1 MTKKLIVILVLGVF
15 FRLIL
20 AAITYHS
27 DLAPYDLA
35 GMVVRQGHLLD
46 FYDYLPSL
54 PEEHQILK
62 TFPPY
67 LFNYPPAIYFSQAL
81 FTTLTASLVG
91 SDFISQFLFNVKEVL
106 GSSQL
111 WWHVLLLKLPYLV
124 FDLPIAWLL
133 ASLFKVGRMK
143 LLGFSFWMFN
153 PINLYTTYMVGQFDV
168 IPTFFVVAALA
179 VAVHRKNWWRVD
191 PLFWAA
197 LLLGLGAAYK
207 IYPLLLLI
215 PLSSVATGWGKR
227 LLIVMMGAVP
237 YLLSVLPFLSS
248 PGYQATSLLASQTL
262 KSLYPQIA
270 VSGGESIL
278 LFLATLIFFYWL
290 FVYLKSQ
297 PEALW
302 SRFLIVLLIFFIFTH
317 FHPQWF
323 LWVVPL
329 MLIELVS
336 NNFRN
341 LLVQLMLLAVF
352 IGMVFFFDPGLNI
365 GLFSAIWP
373 ALYNSPSLWQ
383 LVSINIDYNFAR
395 SILQTILVGSAA
407 YLIYY
412 YFPRTNQHG

>member
-1 MTKKLIVILVLGVF
+1 MTKQLIVILVLGVF

-20 AAITYHS
+20 AATTYHS

-54 PEEHQILK
+54 PENHQILQ

-67 LFNYPPAIYFSQAL
+67 LFNYPPAIYFSHAF
-81 FTTLTASLVG
+81 FTTLTTPLVG
-91 SDFISQFLFNVKEVL
+91 SDFIDLFLFNIKEIL
-106 GSSQL
+106 GTSQL
-111 WWHVLLLKLPYLV
+111 VWHVLLLKLPYLI
-124 FDLPIAWLL
+124 FDLPVAWLL
-133 ASLFKVGRMK
+133 ASLFKTTRMK
-143 LLGFSFWMFN
+143 LLSFSLWMFN
-153 PINLYTTYMVGQFDV
+153 PINLYATYMVGQFDV

-179 VAVHRKNWWRVD
+179 IVMHRKNWWRID
-191 PLFWAA
+191 QLYWAA
-197 LLLGLGAAYK
+197 LLLGIGAAYK

-227 LLIVMMGAVP
+227 LLVVMMGVIP

-248 PGYQATSLLASQTL
+248 PGYQATSLLASQSL

-278 LFLATLIFFYWL
+278 LFLATLSFFYWL
-290 FVYLKSQ
+290 FVYLKTQ
-297 PEALW
+297 PEDVW

-329 MLIELVS
+329 VLIELVS

-365 GLFSAIWP
+365 GLFSALYP